1 MNAPLTSSTF
11 AICPCCGQSVAAIDR
26 PIVDVVG
33 CMISWLGHTVVV
45 PRGNRTK
52 ILKAMADRY
61 PAGLTV
67 DQLAFALWQGSN
79 REPELAEQNIH
90 VYLHGLRTLLS
101 YAPFTISRGGRGVL
115 GCYALI
121 RRDFPAGV
129 RGELKGKPR
138 VGRPPGPTR
147 AYVLK
152 FFQAGGVFGR
162 QDIRRKLA
170 QHGAVVSSKTISNAL
185 ESLVRGSC
193 VERVSHGLYQLRRG
207 S

>member
-52 ILKAMADRY
+52 ILKAIADRY

>member
-1 MNAPLTSSTF
+1 MNAPLASSTF

-26 PIVDVVG
+26 PIVDADN

-67 DQLAFALWQGSN
+67 DELAFALWQGSN
-79 REPELAEQNIH
+79 REPELADKSLH
-90 VYLHGLRTLLS
+90 VYLHSLRKLLS
-101 YAPFTISRGGRGVL
+101 YAPFTISRGGGGVL
-115 GCYALI
+115 GCFALI
-121 RRDFPAGV
+121 RRDFPTGV
-129 RGELKGKPR
+129 RGELKGEPR

-147 AYVLK
+147 AYALK
-152 FFQAGGVFGR
+152 LFQAGGVFGR
-162 QDIRRKLA
+162 RDIRRKLA
-170 QHGAVVSSKTISNAL
+170 QHGVVVSSQTISNAL
-185 ESLVRGSC
+185 ESLVRGSY